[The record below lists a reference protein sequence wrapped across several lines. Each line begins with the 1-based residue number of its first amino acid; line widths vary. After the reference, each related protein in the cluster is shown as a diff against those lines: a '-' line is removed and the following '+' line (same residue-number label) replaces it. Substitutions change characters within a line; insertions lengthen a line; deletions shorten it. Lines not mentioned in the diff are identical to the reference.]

1 MSKPGTTCP
10 ICAKE
15 VGVWSIIKAPLP
27 NLIRCEHCN
36 GALVYEKNSW
46 SLVIFSVVLYLIM
59 VGGMLT
65 IAYLNLETIALGK
78 FAITW
83 AISSVLYWIIGEFS
97 ITAYLRSKEKLIAK
111 KDKIS
116 PSKSDPL

>member
-1 MSKPGTTCP
+1 MNKPGTTCP

-15 VGVWSIIKAPLP
+15 VGFWSIIKAPLP

-46 SLVIFSVVLYLIM
+46 SLVIFSVLLYLIM

-65 IAYLNLETIALGK
+65 IAYLNIETIALNK
-78 FAITW
+78 FALSW
-83 AISSVLYWIIGEFS
+83 AISSVIYWIIGEFS

-111 KDKIS
+111 KGKIAAGES
-116 PSKSDPL
+116 TPQ